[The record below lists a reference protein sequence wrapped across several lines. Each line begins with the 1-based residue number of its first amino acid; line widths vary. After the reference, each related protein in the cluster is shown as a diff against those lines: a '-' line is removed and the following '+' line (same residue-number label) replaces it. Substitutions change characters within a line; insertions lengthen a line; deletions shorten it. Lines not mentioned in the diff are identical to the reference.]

1 MLADVI
7 LSRAGGLRKKLR
19 LWRTL
24 FIHRWHAPQTIG
36 ELHGRPSVGMRFEH
50 INHRE
55 SLAEYIWRYGAFRE
69 NKAGTGRE
77 DVSDTP
83 SRANG
88 LQAMIKELDTH
99 APGLLNEAIE
109 YAILFYG
116 NPKKVTDDDQS
127 NRRLSELNEL
137 ASQHPA
143 IVDFAAKLHQL
154 HCKMLYFYEQM
165 RYITTDETFNYV
177 QGKIP
182 ILTPLRPTDN
192 QGTEQRPRHD
202 PVSVEGDPISALREV
217 FSQNIY
223 NALCWRAR
231 AELFEALDPVTDD
244 ENGVQR
250 LIRDSQGYQE
260 ASRMVEAAATGNAR
274 WSSAITDDRERRFF
288 VSDEALIATL
298 NSLSEAA
305 FPWLIRA
312 LATFKTAVSTMI
324 TAMPVFIVK
333 NFFRDTLAGFVAG
346 RYWQMPLISTLK
358 GSMSAARDVVEGHDE
373 AIRDYLLQGGFYSAL
388 VESEVRVDSRV
399 HGLTGG
405 LQFHKAQGRFKYL
418 VHLFTRPAWVAEA
431 GTRIHQYQ
439 QALAEG
445 ADKYDAIRAARMVS
459 SDFANIGASRRW
471 RMYVHTVPFMNA
483 AIQGLD
489 QLYQICRPEY
499 RNDPEE
505 SRWGTDRKQHVIK
518 TLRAGA
524 CLAGMALAVWLW
536 NINNDARLTQY
547 LDETDYEKASYLT
560 LYNIYEDADIRIPVP
575 FQIGAA
581 FMKVPEIMFDLA
593 SGTETLAGARYA
605 WSLIHGN
612 LAISWL
618 PAALQPVWEV
628 KTNRNFY
635 GAPIIPGYMANWPAK
650 FQFFS
655 GSTPQPIVQLGQLIN
670 VSPLHIQ
677 TFTRS
682 WTGHL
687 GTFVI
692 TAMNELMW
700 DTELNGENPYA
711 RTLGLATG
719 MAAIQA
725 PKFKTRSRW
734 TERFYEMLYE
744 AEAIDRTINSYKR
757 QGRIDEMTELHA
769 DKLAMLRYLRRTRR
783 SLSKIRESME
793 YTVYAPQMSAKDK
806 ITELNDL
813 LELHNEVVKVAVE
826 VAAPNF

>member
-1 MLADVI
+1 MSDVP
-7 LSRAGGLRKKLR
+7 SREVKIREKLR

-55 SLAEYIWRYGAFRE
+55 SLTEYIWRYGAFRE
-69 NKAGTGRE
+69 NKAGSGRE
-77 DVSDTP
+77 DVSDIP

-88 LQAMIKELDTH
+88 LQAIIKELDTS

-109 YAILFYG
+109 YAILVYG
-116 NPKKVTDDDQS
+116 NPEWVTDDDRAR
-127 NRRLSELNEL
+127 RRLSELNEL

-143 IVDFAAKLHQL
+143 IVDFAAKLYQL

-165 RYITTDETFNYV
+165 RYITTDEVYKYAE
-177 QGKIP
+177 GKIP

-192 QGTEQRPRHD
+192 QGTEQHLRHD
-202 PVSVEGDPISALREV
+202 PVSVAGDPISALREV

-231 AELFEALDPVTDD
+231 AELFEAND
-244 ENGVQR
+244 
-250 LIRDSQGYQE
+250 
-260 ASRMVEAAATGNAR
+260 AATGTEKDGM
-274 WSSAITDDRERRFF
+274 WSIAIVDNEIKRSF
-288 VSDEALIATL
+288 VTDEALIKTL
-298 NSLSEAA
+298 SSLNEPT
-305 FPWLIRA
+305 FPWLFRA

-324 TAMPVFIVK
+324 TAMPMFIIK

-346 RYWQMPLISTLK
+346 RYWQMPFVSTLK
-358 GSMSAARDVVEGHDE
+358 GSMSATRDVVEGHDE
-373 AIRDYLLQGGFYSAL
+373 AMRDYLLQGGFYSGL

-399 HGLTGG
+399 HGLTGS

-471 RMYVHTVPFMNA
+471 RMYIHTVPFMNA

-499 RNDPEE
+499 RNDPQEP
-505 SRWGTDRKQHVIK
+505 RWGTDRKQHVIK

-524 CLAGMALAVWLW
+524 CLAGMAFAVWLW
-536 NINNDARLTQY
+536 NISDNVRLTQY

-560 LYNIYEDADIRIPVP
+560 LYDLYDDTDIRIPVP

-581 FMKVPEIMFDLA
+581 FMKVPEIMFDLT
-593 SGTETLAGARYA
+593 SGTETLAGARYV

-655 GSTPQPIVQLGQLIN
+655 GSTPQPMVQLGQLTN

-677 TFTRS
+677 TFTRG

-687 GTFVI
+687 GTFIV

-700 DTELNGENPYA
+700 DTELHGENPYA

-725 PKFKTRSRW
+725 PKFNTRSRW

-744 AEAIDRTINSYKR
+744 AEAIDRTINNYDR
-757 QGRIDEMTELHA
+757 QGRIDDAIRMEQKHA
-769 DKLAMLRYLRRTRR
+769 DKLVELHYLRRTRR
-783 SLSKIRESME
+783 DLSEIRKDLDYITWSD
-793 YTVYAPQMSAKDK
+793 MSAIDK
-806 ITELNDL
+806 RKEIKELLIFRNKI
-813 LELHNEVVKVAVE
+813 VKETV
-826 VAAPNF
+826 VAAEPYF